1 MTDGS
6 ISIIFVGDISFNGCV
21 KKYVD
26 QGYISYTMVHNDSMV
41 KVAKIIREADIAV
54 GNLESPF
61 VSKSMQK
68 NRFSGIKRIRMYSD
82 VGSASALQ

>member
-1 MTDGS
+1 MLLTDGS

-26 QGYISYTMVHNDSMV
+26 QGYTSYNDTMV

-68 NRFSGIKRIRMYSD
+68 NRFSGVKRIRMYSD